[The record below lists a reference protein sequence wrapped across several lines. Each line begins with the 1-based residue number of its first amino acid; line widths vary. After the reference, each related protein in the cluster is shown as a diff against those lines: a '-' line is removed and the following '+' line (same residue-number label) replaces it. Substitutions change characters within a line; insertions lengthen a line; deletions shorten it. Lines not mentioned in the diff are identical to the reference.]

1 MKLKVAL
8 ITCLLLFAAALSADD
23 LYGAFKIRT
32 IPRGAKVTVY
42 DTDQEL
48 GRTPTEIFPVLMDEY
63 FDYYD
68 GIPGRTIEIVI
79 TKRGYIP
86 IKEEIFVPLNKGS
99 LRAAIRH
106 PSVYT
111 FRLERAYYSTA
122 FLYPYFDRPY
132 YRPICPQ
139 YFYPLAPPRP
149 TPPPGYKPRPPRPPY
164 NPPGGSHGGHGGHNP
179 PGGGNSGGHGSYIP
193 PTPPS
198 GGYGGGHGGSHG
210 GNGSGS
216 HGSGSYNPPG
226 GGSSGGSGSH
236 PGSGNGS
243 GNGNGS
249 YNPPSGNNGSQ
260 LGSGKQ
266 AANTKTDKTKL
277 RMPDSNQ
284 DEDDDTKLDN
294 KKTGKDDDTRLDS
307 KKTGKAKPNDKQSAR
322 KPDRM

>member
-8 ITCLLLFAAALSADD
+8 ITCLLLIAAALSADD

-99 LRAAIRH
+99 LRAAIRY

-111 FRLERAYYSTA
+111 FRLERAYYSSL
-122 FLYPYFDRPY
+122 FLHPYFDRPY

-149 TPPPGYKPRPPRPPY
+149 TPPPGYKPRPPRPPRPPY

-216 HGSGSYNPPG
+216 HGGNGGGYYPPG

-236 PGSGNGS
+236 PGSGNGT
-243 GNGNGS
+243 GNGHGS
-249 YNPPSGNNGSQ
+249 YSPPSSNNGGTQ

-277 RMPDSNQ
+277 RMPDSNP

-294 KKTGKDDDTRLDS
+294 

>member
-8 ITCLLLFAAALSADD
+8 ITCLLLFAAALSAGD

-99 LRAAIRH
+99 LRAAIRY

-111 FRLERAYYSTA
+111 FRLERAYYSSL
-122 FLYPYFDRPY
+122 FLHPYFDRPY

-149 TPPPGYKPRPPRPPY
+149 TPPPGYKPRPPRPPRPPY

-216 HGSGSYNPPG
+216 HGGNGGGYYPPG

-236 PGSGNGS
+236 PGSGNGT
-243 GNGNGS
+243 GNGHGS
-249 YNPPSGNNGSQ
+249 YSPPSSNNGGTQ

-277 RMPDSNQ
+277 RMPDSNP
-284 DEDDDTKLDN
+284 DEDDDSKF
-294 KKTGKDDDTRLDS
+294 DS